1 MKRIL
6 TATVLVVLVFVAIRK
21 APLPVFWAGLAA
33 LAVLATLELRGILG
47 RLGRPPWPVLAVAGT
62 LACMGSF
69 WWHSPP
75 LAPVLTLVVV
85 VVLVRAVFSREEP
98 GGALDR
104 VVGTL
109 LPVLYLGLTLGHV
122 GGLITEGLPEARETG
137 EDLLVLALAAVYVGD
152 TFAYYGGR
160 LLGRHPL
167 APGISPA
174 KTWEGAVLG
183 VVGAVIGAL
192 AAPLWFWQRLPFAH
206 AVILG
211 LVLGVTGILGD
222 LVESLFKRAATV
234 KDSGGL
240 LPGHGGVLDRIDSL
254 LLAAPV
260 LYWYH
265 RLLLAP

>member
-6 TATVLVVLVFVAIRK
+6 TATILVALVFVAIRW
-21 APLPVFWAGLAA
+21 APLPVFWTCLAGLAL
-33 LAVLATLELRGILG
+33 LAVLELRGILG
-47 RLGRPPWPVLAVAGT
+47 RLGRPPWPLLAALGT
-62 LACMGSF
+62 LAVMGTF
-69 WWHSPP
+69 WWPSPP

-85 VVLVRAVFSREEP
+85 VVLVRAVFCREDP

-104 VVGTL
+104 IVGTL

-122 GGLITEGLPEARETG
+122 GGLLTEGLPEARETG

-160 LLGRHPL
+160 LLGRHSL

-174 KTWEGAVLG
+174 KTWEGALAG
-183 VVGAVIGAL
+183 LLGAVVGAL
-192 AAPLWFWQRLPFAH
+192 AAPLWFWQALPVAH
-206 AVILG
+206 AV
-211 LVLGVTGILGD
+211 VLGVVLGVAGILGD
-222 LVESLFKRAATV
+222 LVESLLKRAATV

-240 LPGHGGVLDRIDSL
+240 LPGHGGILDRVDSL

-265 RLLLAP
+265 RLILRP

>member
-6 TATVLVVLVFVAIRK
+6 TATVLVVLVFVAIRW
-21 APLPVFWAGLAA
+21 APLPLFWACLAGLAVI
-33 LAVLATLELRGILG
+33 AVLELRGILA

-62 LACMGSF
+62 LAVMGSF
-69 WWHSPP
+69 WWRNPP

-85 VVLVRAVFSREEP
+85 VVLVRAVFCRQAP

-104 VVGTL
+104 IVGTL

-122 GGLITEGLPEARETG
+122 GGLLTEGLPEARETG

-152 TFAYYGGR
+152 TFAFYGGR
-160 LLGRHPL
+160 FFGRHPL

-174 KTWEGAVLG
+174 KTWEGAVAGL
-183 VVGAVIGAL
+183 VGALAGAL
-192 AAPLWFWQRLPFAH
+192 AAPLWFWHRLPLVH
-206 AVILG
+206 ALVLG
-211 LVLGVTGILGD
+211 LVLGVAGILGD
-222 LVESLFKRAATV
+222 LVESLLKRAATV
-234 KDSGGL
+234 KDSGGI
-240 LPGHGGVLDRIDSL
+240 LPGHGGILDRIDSL